1 MPGNRRCRD
10 DYVVFPVSIL
20 SYWWKEDCFDFRA
33 VLVGIIT
40 HAKNS
45 NQIKEKHKQ
54 SWRFLSTTANKWRK
68 DNNID
73 VNTRI
78 EKYDMTQPL
87 TGIAIETLNSYISA
101 ILNGTISIKEDLG
114 ILAFLA
120 IKSIIGKSV
129 YKHIS
134 WGAIVSRML
143 GNRAGIFSELPDEIK
158 SNAVWA
164 SWCLGKRG
172 RESLI
177 NQLEKW
183 NVAYIPNGKG
193 FRTPAFSYKLN
204 INNLI
209 KVLEKEG
216 KEVIS
221 MKKVRHQRDFPF

>member
-33 VLVGIIT
+33 VLVGIVS

-45 NQIKEKHKQ
+45 NQIKDRHQK
-54 SWRFLSTTANKWRK
+54 SWQFLSATANRWCK
-68 DNNID
+68 DNKID
-73 VNTRI
+73 ATTQI
-78 EKYDMTQPL
+78 ENHDTTQPL
-87 TGIAIETLNSYISA
+87 TGIAIETLDSYVSA
-101 ILNGTISIKEDLG
+101 ILNGAIGIKDDLG

-120 IKSIIGKSV
+120 LKSIIGKSV

-143 GNRAGIFSELPDEIK
+143 GNRSGIFSELPDDIK
-158 SNAVWA
+158 SHAVWA

-172 RESLI
+172 RESVI

-183 NVAYIPNGKG
+183 GIAYIPNGKG

-204 INNLI
+204 KDNLI
-209 KVLEKEG
+209 KVLEREG
-216 KEVIS
+216 KEVIR
-221 MKKVRHQRDFPF
+221 MKEVRHRRDFPF